1 MWEGNV
7 RQVRCR
13 GVDTEITTRDHGGM
27 HDERPVTD
35 IDTSSPSVARG
46 YDHWLGGK
54 DNFEVDRTI
63 LKAIEEIVPAAR
75 PLAQENRYWLI
86 RAARFLS
93 SPLHA
98 GIDQFLDLGCGLPT
112 MQNVHQVAQAN
123 NPDAVVV
130 YVDNDPTVAAYGRA
144 MLAENEN
151 THFSI
156 NDLRHPDE
164 ILSDPV
170 ITANLDF
177 ERPIALIHSGTMH
190 HVSDEHRPREVM
202 QRYVEALAPG
212 SYVAM
217 SHFSWPPG
225 SEKHREMARTIESTL
240 HEMVAS
246 CWWRSNEEVLSFL
259 DGLDV
264 LSPGL
269 VRTVDWWPEGP
280 SLTPRSEITNLI
292 YGAVATKP

>member
-1 MWEGNV
+1 
-7 RQVRCR
+7 
-13 GVDTEITTRDHGGM
+13 M
-27 HDERPVTD
+27 HDERPGPG

-54 DNFEVDRTI
+54 DNFEVDRTV
-63 LKAIEEIVPAAR
+63 LEAVEEIAPEAR
-75 PLAQENRYWLI
+75 PLAQENRNWLI
-86 RAARFLS
+86 RAVRFLS

-98 GIDQFLDLGCGLPT
+98 GLDQYLDLGCGLPT

-156 NDLRHPDE
+156 NDLRHPED
-164 ILSDPV
+164 ILHDPV
-170 ITANLDF
+170 VTRNLDF
-177 ERPIALIHSGTMH
+177 DRPIALIHSGTMH
-190 HVSDEHRPREVM
+190 HVDDEHRPREVV
-202 QRYVEALAPG
+202 QRYLQTLAPG

-217 SHFSWPPG
+217 SHFSWPPD
-225 SEKHREMARTIESTL
+225 SEEYREMAREIQGTL
-240 HEMVAS
+240 NKMLGS

-259 DGLDV
+259 DGTEV
-264 LSPGL
+264 LPPGL

-280 SLTPRSEITNLI
+280 SLTAKSEITNLI
-292 YGAVATKP
+292 FGAVARKP

>member
-1 MWEGNV
+1 
-7 RQVRCR
+7 
-13 GVDTEITTRDHGGM
+13 M
-27 HDERPVTD
+27 HDERPATD
-35 IDTSSPSVARG
+35 IDTTSPSVARG

-63 LKAIEEIVPAAR
+63 LDAIEEIVPEAR

-86 RAARFLS
+86 RAVRFLS

-156 NDLRHPDE
+156 NDLRHPDD

-170 ITANLDF
+170 VTRNLDF

-190 HVSDEHRPREVM
+190 HVAEEYRPREVM
-202 QRYVEALAPG
+202 QRYVQALAPG

-217 SHFSWPPG
+217 SHFSWPEG
-225 SEKHREMARTIESTL
+225 SEEHRELAGKIERTL
-240 HEMVAS
+240 NEMVAS
-246 CWWRSNEEVLSFL
+246 CWWRSNEEILTFI
-259 DGLDV
+259 DGLE
-264 LSPGL
+264 LMPPGL

-280 SLTPRSEITNLI
+280 SLTPKSEITNLI
-292 YGAVATKP
+292 FGAVATKP

>member
-7 RQVRCR
+7 GQVRCR
-13 GVDTEITTRDHGGM
+13 GVDSEITTRDHGGM

-63 LKAIEEIVPAAR
+63 LKAIEEIVPEAR

-144 MLAENEN
+144 MLLGEVPRDGPHDRGHAARDGRVLLVAQQRGGPVLPRRPGRPLPRPGPHGRLVARRPLAHAEVGD
-151 THFSI
+151 HQPH
-156 NDLRHPDE
+156 LRSRGD
-164 ILSDPV
+164 
-170 ITANLDF
+170 
-177 ERPIALIHSGTMH
+177 
-190 HVSDEHRPREVM
+190 
-202 QRYVEALAPG
+202 EALTSTSG
-212 SYVAM
+212 SSGPN
-217 SHFSWPPG
+217 SHLVTPPG
-225 SEKHREMARTIESTL
+225 
-240 HEMVAS
+240 
-246 CWWRSNEEVLSFL
+246 
-259 DGLDV
+259 
-264 LSPGL
+264 
-269 VRTVDWWPEGP
+269 
-280 SLTPRSEITNLI
+280 
-292 YGAVATKP
+292 